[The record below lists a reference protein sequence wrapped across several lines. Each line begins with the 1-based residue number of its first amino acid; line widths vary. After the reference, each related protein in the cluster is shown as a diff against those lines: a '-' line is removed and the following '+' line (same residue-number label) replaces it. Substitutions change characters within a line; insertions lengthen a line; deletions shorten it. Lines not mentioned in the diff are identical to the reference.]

1 MKPASARIPPC
12 TPPGAASV
20 ILPRFPLPGNERASK
35 SSAPSSCGRYGFI
48 ICGTAY
54 SNAET
59 YLAFLQ
65 NLARRYRRQGAILIH
80 DNASY
85 HTKPLVQSWLDV
97 NRDWLEVKS
106 LPKYSPELNPTER
119 IWQYTRKNGTHN
131 RYFENERALVSTL
144 TRTFGEMQTYPQ
156 LIRPSILP
164 FL

>member
-1 MKPASARIPPC
+1 
-12 TPPGAASV
+12 V
-20 ILPRFPLPGNERASK
+20 F
-35 SSAPSSCGRYGFI
+35 
-48 ICGTAY
+48 
-54 SNAET
+54 NAET

-106 LPKYSPELNPTER
+106 WPKYSPELNPTER

-131 RYFENERALVSTL
+131 RYFENER
-144 TRTFGEMQTYPQ
+144 
-156 LIRPSILP
+156 LP
-164 FL
+164 PADSPVNTPFFVTIMSLYLCAPV